1 MKLLRVILDRTID
14 SLAVFT
20 QVLVVLVMLV
30 VCADVFLRYF
40 FNSPVFWVLESTQFA
55 LVFITFLGT
64 AWVLKNDGH
73 VRMDIMLNR
82 LSQRT
87 QDRINIVTS
96 ILCAV
101 ACLVVTWYG
110 VKVWWDY
117 YQINYI
123 YAGSLKIPAYFLVA
137 VIPIGSLLLFIQ
149 FLRKAYGHPEKVKA
163 P

>member
-1 MKLLRVILDRTID
+1 
-14 SLAVFT
+14 
-20 QVLVVLVMLV
+20 MLV

-40 FNSPVFWVLESTQFA
+40 FNRPMFWVLESTQFA
-55 LVFITFLGT
+55 LVFITFLGA

-73 VRMDIMLNR
+73 VRMDIVISR
-82 LSQRT
+82 FSQRT

-117 YQINYI
+117 FQINYL
-123 YAGSLKIPAYFLVA
+123 YAGSLVIPAYYLEA
-137 VIPIGSLLLFIQ
+137 VIPIGGFLLFIQ
-149 FLRKAYGHPEKVKA
+149 FLRKAYGYLGKLKA
-163 P
+163 S

>member
-1 MKLLRVILDRTID
+1 MLKGNGMKLLRVILDRTID
-14 SLAVFT
+14 SLAVFAR
-20 QVLVVLVMLV
+20 VLVVLVMLV

-40 FNSPVFWVLESTQFA
+40 FNSPMFWVLESTQFA
-55 LVFITFLGT
+55 LVFITFLGA

-73 VRMDIMLNR
+73 VRMDIMINR

-87 QDRINIVTS
+87 RDRINIVTS

-149 FLRKAYGHPEKVKA
+149 FLRKAYSHL
-163 P
+163 